1 MAIQSYRDLTVWQ
14 DAIALATVLYR
25 LTANFPKDEL
35 YGLTTQIR
43 RAGVSVAANIAEGRG
58 RETTKLFIQFLRTAQ
73 GSLKEVETHLII
85 SEQAALLDRQALDS
99 HLLQCES
106 LGKRLRALI
115 RTLQDKVG
123 RDE

>member
-35 YGLTTQIR
+35 YGQTKIR